1 VLGFPGQVMGAFEGR
16 ALADGWAEGITDE
29 CIGTTGAEE
38 AGADTGAE
46 ATEARAE
53 EVGGRTRVRDSGV

>member
-1 VLGFPGQVMGAFEGR
+1 MGAFEGR